1 MLCQN
6 CNENQATVFVHRI
19 INGQERE
26 LHLCEECAKH
36 FGMQLSFDE
45 LFQGFLDGF
54 LSHSH
59 RQSFGQENLMKT
71 RVCDKCG
78 FSYDDFKNSGKLG
91 CGECYKVFHDD
102 LSLVLKNIQG
112 SVKHVGK
119 VPVKN
124 IAKVSFE
131 NKIARLENDLRR
143 AINEEKYEDAARIRD
158 EIKKIREAG
167 NLNE

>member
-1 MLCQN
+1 ML
-6 CNENQATVFVHRI
+6 
-19 INGQERE
+19 
-26 LHLCEECAKH
+26 
-36 FGMQLSFDE
+36 
-45 LFQGFLDGF
+45 
-54 LSHSH
+54 
-59 RQSFGQENLMKT
+59 
-71 RVCDKCG
+71 
-78 FSYDDFKNSGKLG
+78 
-91 CGECYKVFHDD
+91 
-102 LSLVLKNIQG
+102 LVLKNIQG
-112 SVKHVGK
+112 SVKHIGK

>member
-6 CNENQATVFVHRI
+6 CNENQATVFFFFL

-26 LHLCEECAKH
+26 LHLCEDCAKH

-54 LSHSH
+54 LSHNH
-59 RQSFGQENLMKT
+59 RQSFGQENLIKT
-71 RVCDKCG
+71 RVCNKCG

-91 CGECYKVFHDD
+91 CDECYKIFHDD
-102 LSLVLKNIQG
+102 LLLVLKNIQG
-112 SVKHVGK
+112 SIKHVGK

-167 NLNE
+167 NLDE